1 MEPYVVYPPI
11 PSIYSPALRSRLA
24 TVIHSLTGPSIGIIV
39 GSLSIT
45 AFATVNGVSRLHK

>member
-1 MEPYVVYPPI
+1 M
-11 PSIYSPALRSRLA
+11 PSIYSPALSTRFA

-45 AFATVNGVSRLHK
+45 AFATVNGVSKLHK